1 MVPGMTERERGA
13 VELRRHEW
21 LRNAGG
27 IAVLGYD
34 HDAASERLPRIA
46 PLGVV
51 RVALA
56 GFHAHLHRGLAAA
69 LRLVAGRHEAR
80 A

>member
-1 MVPGMTERERGA
+1 MTLRERGA

-21 LRNAGG
+21 LRNAGY
-27 IAVLGYD
+27 IAILGYD
-34 HDAASERLPRIA
+34 HDAASGRWPRVAA
-46 PLGVV
+46 PGVV

-56 GFHAHLHRGLAAA
+56 GLHAQLHRGRAAA